1 MGRYKQY
8 FEDIWKLQAKR
19 KTIAISLFGVLFDNS
34 KPFTPGNQLA
44 IADGAEL
51 GLQMLAQKGYD
62 ILIITGQPPSRTK
75 SLEIDDFENILGAA
89 AEICQKLG
97 CSIKNAYYAPSTDK
111 TDPFV
116 KPNIGMFERAQKEN
130 NLNWADM
137 FYVGV
142 ESNDIKAASKVSA
155 KPVIIKSI
163 VNKDVKFKALE
174 LTNNIKVQ
182 EYDSLAD
189 FASMLPSAYE

>member
-75 SLEIDDFENILGAA
+75 SLEIDDFENILGAT

>member
-19 KTIAISLFGVLFDNS
+19 KTIAVSLFGVLFDNS

-44 IADGAEL
+44 IAEGAEL
-51 GLQMLAQKGYD
+51 GLQMMAQKGYD
-62 ILIITGQPPSRTK
+62 LLIITGQPPSRTK
-75 SLEIDDFENILGAA
+75 SLEIEDFENILGAV

-97 CSIKNAYYAPSTDK
+97 CNIKNAYYAPSTDK
-111 TDPFV
+111 NDPFV
-116 KPNIGMFERAQKEN
+116 KPNIGMFERAEKEN

-137 FYVGV
+137 YYVGV
-142 ESNDIKAASKVSA
+142 ESSDVKAASKVSA
-155 KPVIIKSI
+155 KPVIIKSL
-163 VNKDVKFKALE
+163 VNKDAKFKALE

-182 EYDSLAD
+182 EYNSLAD

>member
-19 KTIAISLFGVLFDNS
+19 KTIAVSLFGVLFDNS

-44 IADGAEL
+44 IAEGAEL
-51 GLQMLAQKGYD
+51 GLQMMAQKGYD
-62 ILIITGQPPSRTK
+62 LLIITGQPPSRTK
-75 SLEIDDFENILGAA
+75 SLEIEDFENILGAV

-97 CSIKNAYYAPSTDK
+97 CNIKNAYYAPSTDK
-111 TDPFV
+111 NDPFV
-116 KPNIGMFERAQKEN
+116 KPNIGMFERAEKEN
-130 NLNWADM
+130 NLNWSDM
-137 FYVGV
+137 YYVGV
-142 ESNDIKAASKVSA
+142 ESSDVKAASKVSA
-155 KPVIIKSI
+155 KPVIIKSL
-163 VNKDVKFKALE
+163 VNKDAKFKALE

-182 EYDSLAD
+182 EYNSLAD

>member
-19 KTIAISLFGVLFDNS
+19 KTIAVSLFGVLFDNS

-44 IADGAEL
+44 IAEGAEL
-51 GLQMLAQKGYD
+51 GLQKMAQKGYD
-62 ILIITGQPPSRTK
+62 LLIITGQPPSRTK
-75 SLEIDDFENILGAA
+75 SLEIEDFENILGAV

-97 CSIKNAYYAPSTDK
+97 CNIKNAYYAPSTDK
-111 TDPFV
+111 NDPFV
-116 KPNIGMFERAQKEN
+116 KPNIGMFERAEKEN

-137 FYVGV
+137 YYVGV
-142 ESNDIKAASKVSA
+142 ESSDVKAASKVSA
-155 KPVIIKSI
+155 KPVIIKSL
-163 VNKDVKFKALE
+163 VNKDAKFKALE

-182 EYDSLAD
+182 EYNSLAD

>member
-189 FASMLPSAYE
+189 FASILPSAYE